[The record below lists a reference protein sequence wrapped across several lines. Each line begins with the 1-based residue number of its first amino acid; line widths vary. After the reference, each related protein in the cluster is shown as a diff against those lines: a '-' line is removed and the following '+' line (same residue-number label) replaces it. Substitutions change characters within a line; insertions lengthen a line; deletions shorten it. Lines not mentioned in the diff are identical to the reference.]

1 MPRDATLTR
10 SRLQRQAERL
20 FAERGVYQVTVREIT
35 VAAGQRNPS
44 VVHYHFAS
52 MDGLRQVI
60 LDTHEAP
67 LDTLRGQMLAKVGE
81 RATTRDLVSALLV
94 PYATSLQSES
104 GRDFLRIVNQLSS
117 GFSAWERQAAVSPH
131 LVRILRL
138 LRDRHRDQP
147 SAARNERIVAVIVLI
162 SGLFAERA
170 TTTQRR
176 RGVRSP
182 DDAFIS
188 NMADMIVAMLEA
200 PTGPIL
206 TA

>member
-67 LDTLRGQMLAKVGE
+67 LDT
-81 RATTRDLVSALLV
+81 
-94 PYATSLQSES
+94 
-104 GRDFLRIVNQLSS
+104 
-117 GFSAWERQAAVSPH
+117 
-131 LVRILRL
+131 
-138 LRDRHRDQP
+138 
-147 SAARNERIVAVIVLI
+147 
-162 SGLFAERA
+162 
-170 TTTQRR
+170 
-176 RGVRSP
+176 
-182 DDAFIS
+182 
-188 NMADMIVAMLEA
+188 
-200 PTGPIL
+200 
-206 TA
+206 